1 MPYRYFPLSKT
12 HLFLLLVTA
21 AFLAACSPTVD
32 SPSIIAAPVLATQVL
47 PSATTA
53 TSSLT
58 PLPLDD
64 LPTMTVA
71 AATQIIPTDTPV
83 APTPSPAIPTPSPSP
98 TTDIRPDPSRWREWS
113 PIPTVSARAYEIYQI
128 GLANG
133 NDPQA
138 FSRVGDCESAPE
150 AFLGFYVEEWAWLP
164 DDYQYLQAAIDHFH
178 TSFARDN
185 ITARDGFG
193 VSSVL
198 SPLMA
203 DPSVCNSNE
212 TPLECEYRLHQPSLV
227 FISMGTN
234 WAPYAGAS
242 YENYLRQVVEFAI
255 DHGTLPILM
264 TKADNIEKDN
274 SINAAIAQV
283 AYDYDIPLINFWRI
297 AHALPQYGL
306 EEDGAHLTTEAED
319 SRNFHGLLT
328 LYSVWDQL
336 TNWGKK

>member
-1 MPYRYFPLSKT
+1 MPLH
-12 HLFLLLVTA
+12 HLFLKYKFLLFMLLSTWLLIGCNASPQDPIPSVLPPIETATYTPTPVPVEANQDISTAVATDTVTQA
-21 AFLAACSPTVD
+21 PPSSPTA
-32 SPSIIAAPVLATQVL
+32 SPTPAFT
-47 PSATTA
+47 ATT
-53 TSSLT
+53 T
-58 PLPLDD
+58 
-64 LPTMTVA
+64 
-71 AATQIIPTDTPV
+71 
-83 APTPSPAIPTPSPSP
+83 PTPTPDTRLDPAH
-98 TTDIRPDPSRWREWS
+98 WREWPS
-113 PIPTVSARAYEIYQI
+113 IPTVSARAYEIYQG
-128 GLANG
+128 GLDNG
-133 NDPQA
+133 NDSQA

-164 DDYQYLQAAIDHFH
+164 DDYQYLHAAIDHFR

-203 DPSVCNSNE
+203 DPSVCSNNE
-212 TPLECEYRLHQPSLV
+212 TPLDCEFRLVRPSLI

-242 YENYLRQVVEFAI
+242 YEKYLRQVVEYAI

-274 SINAAIAQV
+274 SINAAIARV
-283 AYDYDIPLINFWRI
+283 AYDYDIPMLNFWRI
-297 AHALPQYGL
+297 AHALPHNGL

-319 SRNFHGLLT
+319 SRNFYGLIT
-328 LYSVWDQL
+328 LYTVWDQL
-336 TNWGKK
+336 SNWGQP